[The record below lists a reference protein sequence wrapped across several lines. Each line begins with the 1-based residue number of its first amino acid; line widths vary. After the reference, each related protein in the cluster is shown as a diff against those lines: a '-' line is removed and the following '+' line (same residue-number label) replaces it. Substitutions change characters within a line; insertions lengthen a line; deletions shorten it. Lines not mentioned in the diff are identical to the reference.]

1 MREEK
6 KRSLKLNIGASMLIQ
21 VVSLLVNL
29 ISKRAI
35 RFYLGVEYLGIQ
47 SIYSNFCDI
56 MSFAFFGMG
65 TAMLF
70 SMYGAFAHNDEN
82 EIASYYQ
89 HYDKI
94 YQKVS
99 KLVLVGGILCSLL
112 ALYSVNGDISV
123 LEICITY
130 FTYMLSVVLYNRQL
144 VRNYFIQAD
153 QRRYVV
159 AFVTGGVDASALF
172 AEVLVLY
179 YFRSYEYF
187 LICILVKNLLT
198 NYLLKRYLQKKYAYI
213 FLPAKALEEKE
224 KDAIVRNAKDMVLYR
239 FGKVLIS
246 NTDSIFISRFTS
258 TMLVGIYSNYQFI
271 VLGIRSVIGALF
283 EAIKAR
289 VGHQMQIES
298 QESQY
303 QNFKKYLCLNSWLMG
318 CTIVCFYFLIEDFL
332 YVWMGKVDSLTQS
345 VIILILVNY
354 YIDESQNVL
363 RMYRETAGLFHHI
376 RTMILIKGIANIILS
391 MMMGKLW
398 GIFGVLVATTITSA
412 ATLFWYEPKIVYGY
426 FKKSIWHEVLY
437 HFITITLLA
446 ISFGFTYLVA
456 HRMAGAGIV
465 FLLCKGVVCFAA
477 SNAVYILLL
486 GIGRIKERKRHE
498 G

>member
-1 MREEK
+1 MKEERT
-6 KRSLKLNIGASMLIQ
+6 RSLKLNIVTSMLIQ

-47 SIYSNFCDI
+47 SVYSNFCDV
-56 MSFAFFGMG
+56 MSFAFFGIG

-70 SMYGAFAHNDEN
+70 SMYGAFARGDES

-94 YQKVS
+94 YHKVS
-99 KLVLVGGILCSLL
+99 KLVLAGGILCTLL
-112 ALYSVNGDISV
+112 VLYSVNGDVSI
-123 LEICITY
+123 LEICMTY
-130 FTYMLSVVLYNRQL
+130 LTYMLSVVLYNRQL

-159 AFVTGGVDASALF
+159 AFVTGGVDAAALLV
-172 AEVLVLY
+172 EVLILC
-179 YFRSYEYF
+179 YFKNYEYF
-187 LICILVKNLLT
+187 LICILVKNLLI
-198 NYLLKRYLQKKYAYI
+198 NYLFKKYLQKNYAYI
-213 FLPAKALEEKE
+213 FRPAAALEAQEQ
-224 KDAIVRNAKDMVLYR
+224 DMIVGNAKDMVLYR

-258 TMLVGIYSNYQFI
+258 TVLVGIYSNYQFI
-271 VLGIRSVIGALF
+271 VLGIRSIIGALF

-289 VGHQMQIES
+289 VGHQTQTES
-298 QESQY
+298 LEGQY
-303 QNFKKYLCLNSWLMG
+303 QNFKKYLYLNAWLMG
-318 CTIVCFYFLIEDFL
+318 CTIVCFYFLIEDFI
-332 YVWMGKVDSLTQS
+332 YVWMGNVDSVAQS
-345 VIILILVNY
+345 VMILILVNY

-391 MMMGKLW
+391 MAMGKLW
-398 GIFGVLVATTITSA
+398 GIMGVLAATTITSA
-412 ATLFWYEPKIVYGY
+412 ATLFWYEPKVVYDY
-426 FKKSIWHEVLY
+426 FKKNIWNEALY
-437 HFITITLLA
+437 HFVTLTLLA
-446 ISFGFTYLVA
+446 ISFGLTRLA
-456 HRMAGAGIV
+456 MQRMEGAGIV
-465 FLLCKGVVCFAA
+465 FLLCKGVVCFAV
-477 SNAVYILLL
+477 SNVVYIVLF
-486 GIGRIKERKRHE
+486 GIRLIKEKKRHE